1 MKTATITEA
10 KNGLS
15 SLIDRVRAGETVLIT
30 DRGRPVARLEPVTAL
45 GETDGRLLRLERAGS
60 LRIGEAAPPIDRLR
74 QPAPRLRE
82 GASAVEALLVERRD
96 GR

>member
-1 MKTATITEA
+1 MRTATITEA

-30 DRGRPVARLEPVTAL
+30 DRGRPVARLEPVATRGD
-45 GETDGRLLRLERAGS
+45 GEGRLLRLERAGS
-60 LRIGEAAPPIDRLR
+60 LRIGDGAPPIDMLR
-74 QPAPRLRE
+74 RPAPRLTA
-82 GASAVEALLVERRD
+82 GASAVQNLIEERRL

>member
-1 MKTATITEA
+1 MKSATITEA

-15 SLIDRVRAGETVLIT
+15 SLLDLVRAGESILIT
-30 DRGRPVARLEPVTAL
+30 DRGRPVARLGPVTVI

-60 LRIGEAAPPIDRLR
+60 LRIGEAAPPIDLLR
-74 QPAPRLRE
+74 RPAPPLRD
-82 GASAVEALLVERRD
+82 GASAIDALIAERGD

>member
-1 MKTATITEA
+1 MRSATITEA

-30 DRGRPVARLEPVTAL
+30 DRGRPVARLEPVTSAPD
-45 GETDGRLLRLERAGS
+45 GDGRSLRLERAGQ
-60 LRIGEAAPPIDRLR
+60 LRIGDGPPPLDLLG
-74 QPAPRLRE
+74 QPAPRLGD
-82 GASAVEALLVERRD
+82 GASAVDALLADRRE